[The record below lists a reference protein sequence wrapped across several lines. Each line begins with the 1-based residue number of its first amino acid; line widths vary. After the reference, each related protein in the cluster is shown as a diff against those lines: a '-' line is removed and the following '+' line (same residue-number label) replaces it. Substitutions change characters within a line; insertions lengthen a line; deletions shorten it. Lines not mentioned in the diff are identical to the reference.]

1 MSAIFLY
8 SSAEVAARIGIN
20 QSSLGKVARQ
30 HKIGKL
36 IGGVYVFNQEEADR
50 LVALAHP
57 TKGNPNWIAA
67 KKPEST

>member
-1 MSAIFLY
+1 MTESVLY
-8 SSAEVAARIGIN
+8 SAAEVAQRIGIN
-20 QSSLGKVARQ
+20 RSSLGKVARQ

-50 LVALAHP
+50 LAGLAHP

-67 KKPEST
+67 KKTESK